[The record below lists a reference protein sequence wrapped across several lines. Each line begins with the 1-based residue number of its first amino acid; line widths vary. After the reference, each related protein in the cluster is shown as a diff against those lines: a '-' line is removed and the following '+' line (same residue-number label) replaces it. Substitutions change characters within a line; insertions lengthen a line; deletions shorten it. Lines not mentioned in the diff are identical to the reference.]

1 MKVLVSGGT
10 GLVGRY
16 IVEELLSAGYQ
27 VAVGGRSPPQPG
39 LFPQPVTFVPLSLD
53 PCENQSDAFDDAY
66 FFVHAAFS
74 HVPGKYRGGEGE
86 DAEGFR
92 RLNLGGTVKLF
103 ETARQAGIR
112 RCIFLSS
119 RAVYGDQPAGEV
131 LTEASK
137 PAPNTLYGE
146 VKRDAEHAL
155 FSLSAPGFATAS
167 LRATGVYG
175 DLRPNKWDELFA
187 DYLAGK
193 PVPSRAGTEVHGRD
207 LARAVRL
214 LLETEAGRIDGRAF
228 NLSDILTDT
237 HEILGHLQRATSCPH
252 ALPPPAPQGVV
263 SAMDTSKIRALG
275 WLSGGTALLKETIES
290 LVKTAP
296 QHHASFSASASPRP
310 SQAPPDPRPGTWRH
324 RRR

>member
-16 IVEELLSAGYQ
+16 IVDELLSAGYQ
-27 VAVGGRSPPQPG
+27 VAVGGRSPPQRG
-39 LFPQPVTFVPLSLD
+39 LFAQPVTFVPLSLD
-53 PCENQSDAFDDAY
+53 PGEHQSDAFDDAY

-74 HVPGKYRGGEGE
+74 HIPGKYRGGEGD
-86 DAEGFR
+86 DAEGFCR
-92 RLNLGGTVKLF
+92 HNLDGTVKLF
-103 ETARQAGIR
+103 ETAKQAGIR

-119 RAVYGDQPAGEV
+119 RAVYGDRPAGEV

-137 PAPNTLYGE
+137 PVPNTLYGD

-175 DLRPNKWDELFA
+175 DLRPNKWDGLFA

-193 PVPSRAGTEVHGRD
+193 PVASRAGTEVHGRD
-207 LARAVRL
+207 LGRAVRL
-214 LLETEAGRIDGRAF
+214 LLETETSRVDGRAF

-237 HEILGHLQRATSCPH
+237 HEILGHLQRATGCPH
-252 ALPPPAPQGVV
+252 ALPPPPPHGAV
-263 SAMDTSKIRALG
+263 SAMDSSKIRALG
-275 WLSGGTALLKETIES
+275 WRGGGTALLKETIEN
-290 LVKTAP
+290 LAKTA
-296 QHHASFSASASPRP
+296 A
-310 SQAPPDPRPGTWRH
+310 
-324 RRR
+324 

>member
-16 IVEELLSAGYQ
+16 IVEELLSAGYH

-39 LFPQPVTFVPLSLD
+39 LFAQPVAFVPLSLD
-53 PCENQSDAFDDAY
+53 PSDNQSSAFDGAY

-74 HVPGKYRGGEGE
+74 HVPGKYRGGEGD

-92 RLNLGGTVKLF
+92 RLNLDGTVKLF
-103 ETARQAGIR
+103 EMAKQAGIR

-119 RAVYGDQPAGEV
+119 RAVYGNRQAGEV
-131 LTEASK
+131 LTEASEL
-137 PAPNTLYGE
+137 APNTLYGD

-155 FSLSAPGFATAS
+155 FSLAAPGFATAS

-187 DYLAGK
+187 DYLTGK
-193 PVPSRAGTEVHGRD
+193 PVASRAGTEVHGRD
-207 LARAVRL
+207 LGRAVRL
-214 LLETEAGRIDGRAF
+214 LLETEPSRVDGRAF

-237 HEILGHLQRATSCPH
+237 HEILGHLQRATGCPH
-252 ALPPPAPQGVV
+252 ALPAPAPQDII

-275 WLSGGTALLKETIES
+275 WRGGGAALLKETIEN
-290 LVKTAP
+290 LAKTTLR
-296 QHHASFSASASPRP
+296 HHASFNTS
-310 SQAPPDPRPGTWRH
+310 GL
-324 RRR
+324 

>member
-16 IVEELLSAGYQ
+16 IVEELLSAGYH
-27 VAVGGRSPPQPG
+27 VAVGGRQPPQPG
-39 LFPQPVTFVPLSLD
+39 LFAQPVTFVPLSLD
-53 PCENQSDAFDDAY
+53 PAENQSDAFDDAY

-74 HVPGKYRGGEGE
+74 HVPGKYRGGEGN

-92 RLNLGGTVKLF
+92 RLNLDGTVKLF
-103 ETARQAGIR
+103 ETAKQAGIR

-119 RAVYGDQPAGEV
+119 RAVYGDRPAGEV
-131 LTEASK
+131 LTEANE

-155 FSLSAPGFATAS
+155 FSLAAPGFATAS

-193 PVPSRAGTEVHGRD
+193 PVASRAGTEVHGRD
-207 LARAVRL
+207 LGRAVRL
-214 LLETEAGRIDGRAF
+214 LLETETSRVDGRAF
-228 NLSDILTDT
+228 NLSDVLTDT
-237 HEILGHLQRATSCPH
+237 HEILGHLQRTTGCPH
-252 ALPPPAPQGVV
+252 ALPAPAPRGVV
-263 SAMDTSKIRALG
+263 SEMDTSKIRALG
-275 WLSGGTALLKETIES
+275 WRGGGAALLKEAIEN
-290 LVKTAP
+290 LAKTAP
-296 QHHASFSASASPRP
+296 QQHASFSAS
-310 SQAPPDPRPGTWRH
+310 GL
-324 RRR
+324 